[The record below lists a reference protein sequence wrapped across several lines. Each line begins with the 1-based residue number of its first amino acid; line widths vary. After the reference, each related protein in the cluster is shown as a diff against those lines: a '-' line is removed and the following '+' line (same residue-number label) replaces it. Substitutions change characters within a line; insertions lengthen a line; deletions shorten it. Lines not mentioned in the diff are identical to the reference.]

1 MGMGHKND
9 RIGELNSFWL
19 IIDQLAVAFYETI
32 PTEVLMIIE
41 GEFHQNFVFVC
52 PLYTLVNFACF
63 LSSAFFLNIS
73 EIPPECQTVWI
84 QIRPDILLPV
94 HVT

>member
-19 IIDQLAVAFYETI
+19 IIDQLAVAFYVTI

-63 LSSAFFLNIS
+63 LSSAFFFKIFQKYHQSVKQFGSRSGPIS
-73 EIPPECQTVWI
+73 YY
-84 QIRPDILLPV
+84 
-94 HVT
+94 HYM